1 MSGGGDTSQ
10 EDDVV
15 FKQYDP
21 DTDPR
26 VMQSFPG
33 VATSMTLPQG
43 GPGQLEALAAQLASG
58 FGAPQ
63 DAMYGWLDNIYA
75 PTYYQAYGRDG
86 PHAGPL
92 PFSRAPEQAP
102 KQPVRKTPYKYPPM
116 ATGAAGL
123 DAEAERMIQ
132 EELRNGVR

>member
-1 MSGGGDTSQ
+1 MASGGESQ
-10 EDDVV
+10 EDDVKFV
-15 FKQYDP
+15 QYDP
-21 DTDPR
+21 STDPR

-63 DAMYGWLDNIYA
+63 DAMFSWLDNLYD
-75 PTYYQAYGRDG
+75 PTHYQTYGRNG
-86 PHAGPL
+86 PQAGPL
-92 PFSRAPEQAP
+92 PVNRAADQPP

>member
-102 KQPVRKTPYKYPPM
+102 KQKGRTVPPYPAR
-116 ATGAAGL
+116 ATGAAGI